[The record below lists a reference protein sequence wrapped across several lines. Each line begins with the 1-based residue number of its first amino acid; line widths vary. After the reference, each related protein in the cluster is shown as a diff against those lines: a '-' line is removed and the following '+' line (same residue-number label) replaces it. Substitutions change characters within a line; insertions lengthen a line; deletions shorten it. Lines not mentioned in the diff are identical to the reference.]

1 MSEESNTNAKN
12 ISLSEASIKEIII
25 LLSDIDVKINALN
38 ESSAKDFLTLNSNL
52 KENYKLAEKISVN
65 AKQLFEILAG
75 KDRNYLL
82 KKLDTFHTGLK
93 FQIEGFSDSVIRG
106 SRVLETIQGLFNSM
120 FIPIKN
126 FNQNLMTLNFLLA
139 NLKLNLTYLKQE
151 EQILGKADILMQ
163 KIKAIKDIY
172 DNFDNKVNK
181 LKVLSNSIQT
191 FFGQLKE
198 KQTITLETI
207 LEQVQSSVTILSAR
221 YQEASIQMPQVIK
234 KTEDYFENI
243 SKIITNLQFHDII
256 RQKMEHVQNTHKE
269 IIEELNAF
277 DFNDNSA
284 SLAEHTSKFLQ
295 IRDIAGVQVAQLI
308 HTNQEYQDAIEK
320 ITVNFLEIGDDMKA
334 VSEMCNDFSGQ
345 KPGRGGSH
353 FREIETNLEVSVELI
368 NKFGSDGELFSNKVK
383 TVVGSV
389 SDLKIDLSGILEQFE
404 DIKKGLTEIF
414 DILKPK
420 EKKLPEIYKLGKQL
434 SDISKSIREE
444 LKSVNKHFTSA
455 EDETVVLETLV
466 ENNFE
471 SKFKSNLQK
480 FSESIFSVVK
490 ILNSD
495 NSQVEEILRIN
506 GEYGGQLAVDI
517 QTSIEKVK
525 YYDFFEQ
532 VIEEIILELNNIYLT
547 IKSDSSAGVDE
558 GAYDLESLKKRY
570 TMASQRTIHG
580 RVLNE
585 IEEENVLTD
594 EEEEDDIEFF

>member
-1 MSEESNTNAKN
+1 MSEETNKNAKN

-52 KENYKLAEKISVN
+52 KENYKLAEKISAN
-65 AKQLFEILAG
+65 AKKLFEILAG

-93 FQIEGFSDSVIRG
+93 FQIDGFSDSVIKG
-106 SRVLETIQGLFNSM
+106 SKVLETIQGLFNAM

-126 FNQNLMTLNFLLA
+126 FNQNLMTINFLLA

-151 EQILGKADILMQ
+151 EQILDKADNLMQ
-163 KIKAIKDIY
+163 KIKAIKEIY
-172 DNFDNKVNK
+172 DVFDNKVNK
-181 LKVLSNSIQT
+181 LKVLSNSIQN

-221 YQEASIQMPQVIK
+221 YQEASIQMPQVTK
-234 KTEDYFENI
+234 KTEDYFENV

-256 RQKMEHVQNTHKE
+256 RQKMEHVQHTHKE
-269 IIEELNAF
+269 IIDELNAF
-277 DFNDNSA
+277 DFNDKSA

-320 ITVNFLEIGDDMKA
+320 ITINFLEIGDDMKA
-334 VSEMCNDFSGQ
+334 VSEMCNDFSGHQ
-345 KPGRGGSH
+345 PGKGGSH

-368 NKFGSDGELFSNKVK
+368 NKFGADGELFSNKVK

-389 SDLKIDLSGILEQFE
+389 AELKDELAEILEQFE
-404 DIKKGLTEIF
+404 FIKKGLAEIF

-434 SDISKSIREE
+434 SDISKAIRTE
-444 LKSVNKHFTSA
+444 LNNVNKHFKIA

-471 SKFKSNLQK
+471 SQFKSNLQK

-506 GEYGGQLAVDI
+506 GEYGNQLAVDI

-547 IKSDSSAGVDE
+547 IKSDSSMGPE
-558 GAYDLESLKKRY
+558 GSYDLESLKQRY

-580 RVLNE
+580 RVLHE
-585 IEEENVLTD
+585 EAEEENVAMD
-594 EEEEDDIEFF
+594 DDEDDIEFF

>member
-1 MSEESNTNAKN
+1 MNEESNKNAKN
-12 ISLSEASIKEIII
+12 ISLSESSIKEIII

-52 KENYKLAEKISVN
+52 KENYKLAEKISEN
-65 AKQLFEILAG
+65 AKKLFEILAG

-93 FQIEGFSDSVIRG
+93 FQIDGFSDSVIKG
-106 SRVLETIQGLFNSM
+106 AKVLENIQGLFNSM

-126 FNQNLMTLNFLLA
+126 FNQNLMTINFLLA

-151 EQILGKADILMQ
+151 EQILDKADSLMQ
-163 KIKAIKDIY
+163 KIKAIKEIY
-172 DNFDNKVNK
+172 DVFDNKVNK

-198 KQTITLETI
+198 KQTINLETI
-207 LEQVQSSVTILSAR
+207 LEQIQSSVTILSAR
-221 YQEASIQMPQVIK
+221 YQEASIQMPQVTK
-234 KTEDYFENI
+234 KSEDYFENI

-256 RQKMEHVQNTHKE
+256 RQKMEHVQHTHKE
-269 IIEELNAF
+269 IIDELNAF
-277 DFNDNSA
+277 DFNDKNA

-334 VSEMCNDFSGQ
+334 ISEMCNNFSGH
-345 KPGRGGSH
+345 KPGMGGSH
-353 FREIETNLEVSVELI
+353 FREIETNLEVSVDLI
-368 NKFGSDGELFSNKVK
+368 NKFGADGELFSNKVK
-383 TVVGSV
+383 SV
-389 SDLKIDLSGILEQFE
+389 AETIAELKVDLDTILEQFE
-404 DIKKGLTEIF
+404 SIKKGLAEIF
-414 DILKPK
+414 NILKPK

-434 SDISKSIREE
+434 SDISKSIRGE
-444 LKSVNKHFTSA
+444 LTNVNDYFKSA

-471 SKFKSNLQK
+471 SQFKSNLQK

-495 NSQVEEILRIN
+495 NSKVEEILQIN
-506 GEYGGQLAVDI
+506 GDYGNQLAVDI

-547 IKSDSSAGVDE
+547 IKSDSSVGAEE
-558 GAYDLESLKKRY
+558 GAYDLESLKQRY
-570 TMASQRTIHG
+570 TMESQRTIHG

-585 IEEENVLTD
+585 VEEESNVMD
-594 EEEEDDIEFF
+594 DDEDDIEFF

>member
-1 MSEESNTNAKN
+1 MSEESNKNAKN

-52 KENYKLAEKISVN
+52 KENYKLAEKISAN

-93 FQIEGFSDSVIRG
+93 FQIDGFSDSVIKG
-106 SRVLETIQGLFNSM
+106 SKVLETIQGLFNAM

-126 FNQNLMTLNFLLA
+126 FNQNLMTINFLLA

-151 EQILGKADILMQ
+151 EQILDKADNLMQ
-163 KIKAIKDIY
+163 KIKTIKEIY
-172 DNFDNKVNK
+172 DVFDNKVNK
-181 LKVLSNSIQT
+181 LKVLSNSIQN

-207 LEQVQSSVTILSAR
+207 LEQVQSSVTILSAK
-221 YQEASIQMPQVIK
+221 YQEASIQMPQVTK
-234 KTEDYFENI
+234 KTEDYFENV

-256 RQKMEHVQNTHKE
+256 RQKMEHVQHTHKE
-269 IIEELNAF
+269 IIDELNAF
-277 DFNDNSA
+277 DFNDKSA
-284 SLAEHTSKFLQ
+284 SLAEHTSQFLQ

-334 VSEMCNDFSGQ
+334 VSEMCNDFSGHQ
-345 KPGRGGSH
+345 PGKGGSH

-368 NKFGSDGELFSNKVK
+368 NKFGADGELFSNKVK

-389 SDLKIDLSGILEQFE
+389 AELKDELAEILDQFE
-404 DIKKGLTEIF
+404 YIKKGLAEIF

-434 SDISKSIREE
+434 SDISKAIRTE
-444 LKSVNKHFTSA
+444 LNNMNKYFKNA

-471 SKFKSNLQK
+471 SQFKSNLQK

-495 NSQVEEILRIN
+495 NSQVEEILRVN
-506 GEYGGQLAVDI
+506 GEYGNQLAVDI

-547 IKSDSSAGVDE
+547 IKSDSSMGPE
-558 GAYDLESLKKRY
+558 GSYDLESLKQRY

-580 RVLNE
+580 RVLHE
-585 IEEENVLTD
+585 EVEEENVPM
-594 EEEEDDIEFF
+594 EEDEDDIEFF

>member
-1 MSEESNTNAKN
+1 MGEENNSSNKN
-12 ISLSEASIKEIII
+12 LSLSEASIKEIII
-25 LLSDIDVKINALN
+25 LLSDIDVKISALN

-93 FQIEGFSDSVIRG
+93 FQIDGFSDSVIKG
-106 SRVLETIQGLFNSM
+106 SKVLETIQGLFNTM

-151 EQILGKADILMQ
+151 EQIIGKSDVLMK
-163 KIKAIKDIY
+163 KIKSIKEIY
-172 DNFDNKVNK
+172 DVFDNNVNK
-181 LKVLSNSIQT
+181 LKVLSSSIQA

-198 KQTITLETI
+198 QQTIALDAI
-207 LEQVQSSVTILSAR
+207 LEQVQSSVTVLSAK
-221 YQEASIQMPQVIK
+221 YQEASIQMPQLTK
-234 KTEDYFENI
+234 KTEDYFENV

-269 IIEELNAF
+269 IINELNSF
-277 DFNDNSA
+277 DFKDSKA
-284 SLAEHTSKFLQ
+284 ALAEHTSQFLQ

-334 VSEMCNDFSGQ
+334 VAEMCNDFSGHH
-345 KPGRGGSH
+345 PGRGGSH
-353 FREIETNLEVSVELI
+353 FREIEVNLEKSVELI
-368 NKFGSDGELFSNKVK
+368 NKFGADGELFSNKVK
-383 TVVGSV
+383 TIVNSV
-389 SDLKIDLSGILEQFE
+389 SSLRKELDDIQGQF
-404 DIKKGLTEIF
+404 DFIKNGMTEIF
-414 DILKPK
+414 DILRPK

-434 SDISKSIREE
+434 SDVSKTIREE
-444 LKSVNKHFTSA
+444 LDLMTKYFRSA
-455 EDETVVLETLV
+455 EDETLVLETLV
-466 ENNFE
+466 ENSFE
-471 SKFKSNLQK
+471 STFNSNLQK
-480 FSESIFSVVK
+480 FSDSIYSVVK
-490 ILNSD
+490 ILNAD
-495 NSQVEEILRIN
+495 NSQVEEILGVN
-506 GEYGGQLAVDI
+506 GELGGQLAVDI

-532 VIEEIILELNNIYLT
+532 VIEEIILQLNNIYLT
-547 IKSDSSAGVDE
+547 IKSDSSAKPE
-558 GAYDLESLKKRY
+558 GASYDLESLKKRY
-570 TMASQRTIHG
+570 TMQSQRTIHG

-585 IEEENVLTD
+585 MQEEDAPV